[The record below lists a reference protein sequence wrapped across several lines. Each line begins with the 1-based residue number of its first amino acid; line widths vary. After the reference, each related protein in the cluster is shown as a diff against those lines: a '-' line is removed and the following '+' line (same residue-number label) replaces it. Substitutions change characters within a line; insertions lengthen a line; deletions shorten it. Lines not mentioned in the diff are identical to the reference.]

1 MHRSVPATLALG
13 LATTIGLVC
22 GTRVAIA
29 TDPGKETPAQSPG
42 EIQLV
47 QQPAAPPAAP
57 LQPEQPPV
65 APPSAAVPPVG
76 GVETPL
82 PPIGGGTTPP
92 ASAGTAGTAVPAD
105 YVPVGN
111 AALGLASSD
120 VGNFLLKSPSAPGVE
135 AQFRSPVVTDP
146 RIRGY
151 HVGQIATIFDW
162 GYFFPVRQD
171 LDTAVSKLDSSL
183 VQDVIVV
190 KGPYTVRYGPGFA
203 FLDVMSRETPRYENG
218 LEAHGLTSL
227 LYKTNGSQWRGRQ
240 SFWGGDND
248 YGFRIGYDLMTGDD
262 YADAHGNRVPSGYN
276 SQNID
281 VAFGFDLNESNHFE
295 IKVLRQDQEN
305 VQLPGQA
312 FDLTN
317 AVTDAYSIR
326 YVLDHMDYF
335 TRLTAEAWYNES
347 RFNGDNLRPAKR
359 NEIFFFPNGQPF
371 PPADTFIGV
380 TNGNLELPG
389 YRTYITWGEQK
400 CPQLTIGTDLR
411 YMTQRLDEFDT
422 ILGVTGDNPIPRSH
436 QVDPGVFIDGVLPL
450 WEDRLLVK
458 AGFRADWVGTNIDS
472 IPVGPNLVT
481 ELGPGP
487 YNREFNLWSAYATSE
502 LKVTDHWTATS
513 GFGTALRPPTL
524 TELYAEGPFLG
535 IIQNGLNIVHGNPF
549 LTPEEARQFDLGL
562 RAQYDTF
569 HFGLNGF
576 YSWIHNYVTFL
587 EEGQIAPP
595 TTYNSVRFWN
605 TNRATLSGFEMY
617 GDWDVYEWLTPFV
630 VMSYVEGRDYTRDN
644 RPTVTLPPGSVP
656 SSQEPLPGIPPLDTR
671 LGLRVHD
678 SRKPQRWGV
687 EGTVRLVS
695 PQNRIAQSLGEQATP
710 GFTVVTLR
718 SYWQV
723 NQYVLL
729 TGGVEN
735 LTNTFYREHLDLR
748 TGTGYFE
755 PGVNFYFAAQLTY

>member
-1 MHRSVPATLALG
+1 MHRFANPVCLLAITLLG
-13 LATTIGLVC
+13 CLAMSGIVLAADDLPKAVSYEEPKGPIQQVQQL
-22 GTRVAIA
+22 
-29 TDPGKETPAQSPG
+29 ETPAQPTGAPG
-42 EIQLV
+42 
-47 QQPAAPPAAP
+47 AAPS
-57 LQPEQPPV
+57 V
-65 APPSAAVPPVG
+65 APPTVPELP
-76 GVETPL
+76 PL

-92 ASAGTAGTAVPAD
+92 PSAGTAGTAVPAD

-120 VGNFLLKSPSAPGVE
+120 VGNFLIKSPSATGVE
-135 AQFRSPVVTDP
+135 TQFRSPAVSDP

-151 HVGQIATIFDW
+151 HVGQITTIFDW

-171 LDTAVSKLDSSL
+171 LDTAVSKINSSV
-183 VQDVIVV
+183 VQDIIVV

-218 LEAHGLTSL
+218 FEAHGLTSL

-317 AVTDAYSIR
+317 AITDAYSIR

-347 RFNGDNLRPAKR
+347 RFNGNNFRPAKQF
-359 NEIFFFPNGQPF
+359 ELFSQLFAMPNQSF
-371 PPADTFIGV
+371 SFLGV
-380 TNGNLELPG
+380 TNGNSELPG
-389 YRTYITWGEQK
+389 YRTYITWGDDK
-400 CPQLTIGTDLR
+400 CPQLTIGSDLR
-411 YMTQRLDEFDT
+411 YITQRLDEFDT
-422 ILGVTGDNPIPRSH
+422 IIGVTGDNPIPRSH

-450 WEDRLLVK
+450 LDNRLLLK
-458 AGFRADWVGTNIDS
+458 AGFRADWAGTDIDS
-472 IPVGPNLVT
+472 LPVGVDLDKT
-481 ELGPGP
+481 IGPGP
-487 YNREFNLWSAYATSE
+487 YNREFNLWSSYLTSE
-502 LKVTDHWTATS
+502 FKLTDHWTATS

-524 TELYAEGPFLG
+524 TELYASGPFMG
-535 IIQNGLNIVHGNPF
+535 VIQNGLNIVHGNPF
-549 LTPEEARQFDLGL
+549 MTPEEARQLDLGL
-562 RAQYDTF
+562 RAQYDSF

-576 YSWIHNYVTFL
+576 YSWIHNYITFL
-587 EEGQIAPP
+587 EEGQVFSGGPF
-595 TTYNSVRFWN
+595 NQVRFIN
-605 TNRATLSGFEMY
+605 TNRASLSGFEMY
-617 GDWDVYEWLTPFV
+617 ADWDMYEWLTPFV
-630 VMSYVEGRDYTRDN
+630 VMSYVEGRDYSRDN
-644 RPTVTLPPGSVP
+644 RPTIDPTKVFSGP
-656 SSQEPLPGIPPLDTR
+656 QEPLPGIPPLDTR

-687 EGTVRLVS
+687 EGTVRIVS
-695 PQNRIAQSLGEQATP
+695 PQNRIAQSLGEVATP

-718 SYWQV
+718 CYWQV
-723 NQYVLL
+723 NKNLLL
-729 TGGVEN
+729 TSGVEN

-748 TGTGYFE
+748 APFGVTPFE